1 MAPVMRLA
9 SGIKWLPSRLTA
21 KILAITIFPVIAF
34 LIGVLVIDDYRITL
48 IEAELEALQRQG
60 ITLARSLALEEAS
73 KAPANP
79 GQLSAE
85 TMKSLLPLVGYG
97 SNLRA
102 RVFNT
107 KGVMIADT
115 MRLAGGRPF
124 IRLERRRQESMHRH
138 MFDVLFATMLNLT
151 EKVKGRADIQTLNIR
166 AIRRAQQL
174 PDITAGLRGKLSRS
188 VFKSPR
194 GHLVLAVTIPVYDL
208 RVIKGALL
216 VTTTGG
222 SLEQKIATVNST
234 FFTIFLVVLGFT
246 ALFGVF
252 LSRSIVTPIKFL
264 AHAADSLRQSKDP
277 SASLRRLPDR
287 KDEIGQLSTSLVALT
302 EELQSRI
309 KATASFAADVSH
321 EIKNPLASLRSAVE
335 TIARIDDARQQQRLM
350 DVILNDVQRIDRLIT
365 DISAASRLDAEL
377 SGELPPPSNLTE
389 MLLQWTQILDQQ
401 YQHVAFKC
409 DITPDRLMVAMHGDR
424 IIQVLDNIVSNAVS
438 FHPSDRQLPILI
450 SLSHDKAGAIISIS
464 DNGPGIAPNMLERIF
479 ERFYTER
486 PNKGEFG
493 EHSGLGLAISRQIAV
508 MHGGSLTADN
518 KPEGGAVFTLKLPL
532 AS

>member
-1 MAPVMRLA
+1 MRLDRFA
-9 SGIKWLPSRLTA
+9 KWVPSRLTA

-60 ITLARSLALEEAS
+60 VTLARSLALEEAA
-73 KAPANP
+73 KAPSNP
-79 GQLSAE
+79 GQLSSE

-124 IRLERRRQESMHRH
+124 IRLQRRHKDGMHRH
-138 MFDVLFATMLNLT
+138 MFDVLFAGMLRLT
-151 EKVKGRADIQTLNIR
+151 ETVKGREDIQTVNIR

-174 PDITAGLRGKLSRS
+174 PDISAGLQGQVSRS
-188 VFKSPR
+188 VFRSPR
-194 GHLVLAVTIPVYDL
+194 GQMVLAVTIPVYDL

-246 ALFGVF
+246 ALFGFF

-264 AHAADSLRQSKDP
+264 ANAADNLRQSQDP
-277 SASLRRLPDR
+277 TTSLRRLPDR
-287 KDEIGQLSTSLVALT
+287 KDEIGQLSVSLVQMT
-302 EELQSRI
+302 EELQNRI

-335 TIARIDDARQQQRLM
+335 TIARIDDAEQQRRLM
-350 DVILNDVQRIDRLIT
+350 NVILNDVQRIDRLIT
-365 DISAASRLDAEL
+365 DISSASRLDAEL

-389 MLLQWTQILDQQ
+389 MMSNWTMMLEQQ
-401 YQHVAFKC
+401 YQELRFIC
-409 DITPDRLMVAMHGDR
+409 DITTDGLFVAMHRDR
-424 IIQVLDNIVSNAVS
+424 ILQVLDNILTNAVS
-438 FHPSDRQLPILI
+438 FHPVNSEHPIRI
-450 SLSHDKAGAIISIS
+450 SLTRDKENAIICIS
-464 DNGPGIAPNMLERIF
+464 DKGPGISPNMLERIF

-486 PNKGEFG
+486 PNKKDFG
-493 EHSGLGLAISRQIAV
+493 IHSGLGLSISRQITS

-518 KPEGGAVFTLKLPL
+518 HPEGGAVFTLKLPL
-532 AS
+532 ASI